1 MLFTPLLF
9 NVISLENRKLFP
21 TNTETVKTSLN
32 IKRCSQINKANVDT
46 AFEHD
51 YRNE

>member
-9 NVISLENRKLFP
+9 NVISLKNPKLFL
-21 TNTETVKTSLN
+21 TNTETVKISLN
-32 IKRCSQINKANVDT
+32 IKRCLRINKANVDT
-46 AFEHD
+46 AFQHD